1 MVMEDNTV
9 KNDYRLKMK
18 EVIDAGAD
26 ELQSIYDRI
35 KAEMTWET
43 IWSELAAMGDMM
55 DSVIEKTKKRFREL
69 YHNLRDITK
78 DREEIK
84 KLDVFYQ
91 KLSDIVYDARLSA
104 DKSIESIRMKEHH
117 SLEEYKKLELGKELR
132 KTLVWA
138 KEEIK
143 KAFED
148 CFDR

>member
-1 MVMEDNTV
+1 VI
-9 KNDYRLKMK
+9 KDYRQKMTD
-18 EVIDAGAD
+18 VIDAGAN

-43 IWSELAAMGDMM
+43 IWSELAVMGDLM

-69 YHNLRDITK
+69 YHDLRDATK

-84 KLDVFYQ
+84 KLDVLYQ
-91 KLSDIVYDARLSA
+91 TLSDIVYDARLSA

-117 SLEEYKKLELGKELR
+117 SLEDYKKMELGKELR

-143 KAFED
+143 KAFD
-148 CFDR
+148 NCFGR